1 MATKRRQ
8 RRRVSGKKRA
18 RRAFAS
24 TRSTA
29 PAHLAALDLA
39 LRVMA
44 DVGAILE
51 RRPRLRSYVAVVEAL
66 PHLDPCHVHH
76 ACEELE
82 ARATLERRRRRR

>member
-8 RRRVSGKKRA
+8 RRRAPGKNRA
-18 RRAFAS
+18 RRA
-24 TRSTA
+24 
-29 PAHLAALDLA
+29 PAHFAALDLA

-82 ARATLERRRRRR
+82 ARATLARRRRRR